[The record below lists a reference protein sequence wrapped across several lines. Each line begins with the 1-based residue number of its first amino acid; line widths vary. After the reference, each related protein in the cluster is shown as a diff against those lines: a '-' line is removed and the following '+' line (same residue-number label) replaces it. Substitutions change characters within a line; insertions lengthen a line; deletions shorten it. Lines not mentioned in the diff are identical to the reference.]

1 MKRTLLSLIVLCIC
15 ALAVRAQSPVA
26 PQRPLTPEE
35 QEIIELSNAK
45 WQWMAD
51 KDVAALDS
59 LFHDT
64 AQFVHMGGYWGKSAE
79 LYTIREGNIWY
90 KKAEIH
96 TQEVKFAG
104 PTATVYSSI
113 HLNSIVGGNE
123 VRFPFYVTETYLK
136 DGGKWKLLS
145 LVFTRTLGD

>member
-1 MKRTLLSLIVLCIC
+1 MKRTLLSLIVICIS
-15 ALAVRAQSPVA
+15 ALAMSSQLTAA
-26 PQRPLTPEE
+26 PQGPRTPEE
-35 QEIIELSNAK
+35 QEMIDLSNAK

-51 KDVAALDS
+51 KDVVSLDS
-59 LFHDT
+59 LFHDN

-90 KKAEIH
+90 KKADIH

-136 DGGKWKLLS
+136 ENGKWKLLS

>member
-1 MKRTLLSLIVLCIC
+1 MKRTLLSLIVFCLS
-15 ALAVRAQSPVA
+15 ALLMSAQLPADTQDS
-26 PQRPLTPEE
+26 RTPEE
-35 QEIIELSNAK
+35 QEIIDLSNAK

-96 TQEVKFAG
+96 SQEVKFAG

-113 HLNSIVGGNE
+113 HLNSVVGGNE

-136 DGGKWKLLS
+136 DGDKWKLLS